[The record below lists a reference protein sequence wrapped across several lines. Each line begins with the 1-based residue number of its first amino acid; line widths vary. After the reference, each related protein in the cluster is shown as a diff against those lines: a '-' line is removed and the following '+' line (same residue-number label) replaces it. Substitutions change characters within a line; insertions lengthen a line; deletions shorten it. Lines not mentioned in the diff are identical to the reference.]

1 MLVADA
7 REVLAGIDGMR
18 ARAKGMASGLA
29 AELAV
34 VVDVFF
40 PMEGLASV
48 ARDFREQFPRTPLR
62 LFIEAPGAAVEPV
75 IDGRANFGIV
85 GSLPAL
91 SADHSLASWQGVCLG
106 GSWAAYPARAHRS
119 APYGRGRSRH
129 INAGRAAAA
138 NVGRL
143 PEFCP
148 TGAGGTMDDRA
159 AQNLFWNRMSSSLSS
174 GQVWFSSGSTLFRLN
189 GSAKSGSG
197 RGYESCRKLA
207 SAALSRRSPKNG
219 QSAPRTASEPGRDCL
234 PAGRMYPYSRNR
246 EKPGLAIGRRKKRC
260 AQLDYSLMA
269 APRFSRS

>member
-1 MLVADA
+1 MGAHHPKTA
-7 REVLAGIDGMR
+7 RATLKTQPAVNAVSR
-18 ARAKGMASGLA
+18 ARCFTAYENCLLLEK
-29 AELAV
+29 
-34 VVDVFF
+34 VVDCKPTILWRHGRVCAQAGAGRHIQFEF
-40 PMEGLASV
+40 TDLFAKHAFLLNGLGWDA
-48 ARDFREQFPRTPLR
+48 
-62 LFIEAPGAAVEPV
+62 
-75 IDGRANFGIV
+75 
-85 GSLPAL
+85 
-91 SADHSLASWQGVCLG
+91 
-106 GSWAAYPARAHRS
+106 

-207 SAALSRRSPKNG
+207 SAALSRRLPKNG